1 MKSHLL
7 EFIDT
12 LRNAGLSITAAE
24 TMDAVRAVSITG
36 IERAQLREGLA
47 AALVKDEA
55 DRPAFIDL
63 FDRYFA
69 VPGRQRG
76 KGERP
81 QPTGESEGHGTGK
94 SGLLPRSEPRP
105 ERQRPEEPGPE
116 PRQRESPHQR
126 LAEQPRKDGK
136 HEHKKEERG
145 DQLARKRAL
154 LQIAFREMSAPEIEE
169 CDLLVTELARRFRA
183 HLCRRQRATPHG
195 RLDIRRTIRRS
206 MSTGGIPLEPAFRE
220 RQPGRPD
227 LVALCDHSHSVAT
240 ASRFL
245 LALLAPAHS
254 FFRRVRLFA
263 FVDRPVEISFEAGT
277 LIPHDRLDLYARSD
291 FGKALVAF
299 WDQYQPLLNRNTIL
313 LILGDARNN
322 RRPPRADVLAR
333 MHTAVRQLVWLNPEP
348 PARWN
353 TGDSVMAAYQRH
365 CDALLTASTLQHL
378 YAALRQPFRAHR
390 GTV

>member
-1 MKSHLL
+1 MKTHLL
-7 EFIDT
+7 QFIDS
-12 LRNAGLSITAAE
+12 LRSAGLSVTAAE
-24 TMDAVRAVSITG
+24 TMDAVRAASITG

-94 SGLLPRSEPRP
+94 SGLLPRPDE
-105 ERQRPEEPGPE
+105 QRPEGG
-116 PRQRESPHQR
+116 QHESPHQR
-126 LAEQPRKDGK
+126 LAEEHRKDGK
-136 HEHKKEERG
+136 QEHKKQERG

-154 LQIAFREMSAPEIEE
+154 LQIAFREMSAPEIDE

-183 HLCRRQRATPHG
+183 HLCRRQRATRHG

-263 FVDRPVEISFEAGT
+263 FVDQPVEISFEADT

-291 FGKALVAF
+291 FGKVLVAF
-299 WDQYQPLLNRNTIL
+299 WDQYQHLLNRNTIL

-322 RRPPRADVLAR
+322 RRPPRGDVLAR
-333 MHTAVRQLVWLNPEP
+333 MHTVVRQIVWLNPEAL
-348 PARWN
+348 ARWN
-353 TGDSVMAAYQRH
+353 TGDSVVATYQRH
-365 CDALLTASTLQHL
+365 CDALLAASTLRHL
-378 YAALRQPFRAHR
+378 YAALRQLFRAHR

>member
-1 MKSHLL
+1 MKTHLL
-7 EFIDT
+7 QFIDS
-12 LRNAGLSITAAE
+12 LRDAGLSVTAAE
-24 TMDAVRAVSITG
+24 TMDAVRAASITG

-69 VPGRQRG
+69 APGRQRR

-81 QPTGESEGHGTGK
+81 QPTGEGEGRGRGK
-94 SGLLPRSEPRP
+94 PGLLPRSD
-105 ERQRPEEPGPE
+105 QRPEKQRPE
-116 PRQRESPHQR
+116 PRRPASPHQQ
-126 LAEQPRKDGK
+126 LAEQHRNDGK

-145 DQLARKRAL
+145 DQLARQRAL
-154 LQIAFREMSAPEIEE
+154 LQIPFREMSAPEIED
-169 CDLLVTELARRFRA
+169 CDELVAELARRFRA
-183 HLCRRQRATPHG
+183 HLCRRQRATRRG

-206 MSTGGIPLEPAFRE
+206 MSTGGIPVEPAFRE
-220 RQPGRPD
+220 RRPGRPD
-227 LVALCDHSHSVAT
+227 LLALCDHSHSVAT

-245 LALLAPAHS
+245 LALLVPAHT
-254 FFRRVRLFA
+254 FFRRVGLFA
-263 FVDRPVEISFEAGT
+263 FVDSPVEISFEAGHVV
-277 LIPHDRLDLYARSD
+277 PHAELDLYARSD
-291 FGKALVAF
+291 FGKVLLLF
-299 WDQYQPLLNRNTIL
+299 WEQHRHLLNRNTIL

-333 MHTAVRQLVWLNPEP
+333 LRAIVRQIVWLNPEE

-353 TGDSVMAAYQRH
+353 TGDSVIATYQRH
-365 CDALLTASTLQHL
+365 CDALLAASDLRHL
-378 YAALRQPFRAHR
+378 YAALRRLFRARR